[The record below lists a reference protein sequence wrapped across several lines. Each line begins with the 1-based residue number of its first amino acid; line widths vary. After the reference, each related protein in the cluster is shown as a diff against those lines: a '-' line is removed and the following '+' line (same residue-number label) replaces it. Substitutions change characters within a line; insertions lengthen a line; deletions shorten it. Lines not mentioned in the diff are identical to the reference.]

1 MLTHGYEHRRR
12 PLLPRGRF
20 LLRLLW
26 TALVAAA
33 VMLGSLLIGVV
44 GFRYFDDLS
53 WLDSLV
59 AASMLLSGEGPVC
72 APRTGAAKLFASVY
86 ALFSGVVFLTVS
98 AMLVA
103 PVLHRML
110 HRFHVEL
117 DERK

>member
-1 MLTHGYEHRRR
+1 MRTHGYEHRRR
-12 PLLPRGRF
+12 PLLPRGLF

-26 TALVAAA
+26 TGLVASA
-33 VMLGSLLIGVV
+33 VMLGSLLLGVV
-44 GFRYFDDLS
+44 GFHYFDDLS
-53 WLDSLV
+53 WIDALV
-59 AASMLLSGEGPVC
+59 AAAMLLSGEGPVC
-72 APRTGAAKLFASVY
+72 APRSDAAKWFASIY

-117 DERK
+117 DDRS